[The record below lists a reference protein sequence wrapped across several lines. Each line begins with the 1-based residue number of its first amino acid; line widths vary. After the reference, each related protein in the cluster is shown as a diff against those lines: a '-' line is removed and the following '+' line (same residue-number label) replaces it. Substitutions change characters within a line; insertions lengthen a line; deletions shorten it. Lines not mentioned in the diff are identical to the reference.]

1 MAAVITVDVV
11 KNHTDNPLGGIL
23 CPPPPP
29 PKSLIPMTTQPPY
42 IGKGLN
48 SWFCNNV
55 RFAGQI

>member
-1 MAAVITVDVV
+1 MAAVITGDVV

-23 CPPPPP
+23 WPTPPP
-29 PKSLIPMTTQPPY
+29 PKSPIPMTAQPLY
-42 IGKGLN
+42 GGKGLN